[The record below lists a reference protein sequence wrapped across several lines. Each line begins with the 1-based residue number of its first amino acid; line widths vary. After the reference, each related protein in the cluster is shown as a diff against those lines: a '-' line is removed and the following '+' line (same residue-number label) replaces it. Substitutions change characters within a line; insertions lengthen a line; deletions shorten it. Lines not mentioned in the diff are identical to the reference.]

1 MHYYEVIDLIVNFI
15 QQRFDQPG
23 YGIYRSL
30 QDLLIK
36 SAQGE
41 DFSAE
46 FDSIVQFYGS
56 DFNSATLK
64 AQLEL
69 LHTCFSSS
77 SSLSPTFMDIKS
89 YIVSLSP
96 GVQSSLSQVCVLLK
110 LILVMPA
117 TNAVSERSASAL
129 RRLKNY
135 LRSTMSQS
143 RLNNVMVLHIHKE
156 RLDKLCLKSCLNEFI
171 SSNEHRLQRF
181 AKF

>member
-1 MHYYEVIDLIVNFI
+1 MFRFVLEKTLRLQSNLDVDEPFSPRMRKTPRRYEVGSGNAVFHSSLRDYFKVHYYEVIDLIVNFI

-46 FDSIVQFYGS
+46 FDSVVQFYGS

-77 SSLSPTFMDIKS
+77 SSLSPTFTDIKL
-89 YIVSLSP
+89 SL
-96 GVQSSLSQVCVLLK
+96 GVQ
-110 LILVMPA
+110 
-117 TNAVSERSASAL
+117 
-129 RRLKNY
+129 Y
-135 LRSTMSQS
+135 
-143 RLNNVMVLHIHKE
+143 
-156 RLDKLCLKSCLNEFI
+156 
-171 SSNEHRLQRF
+171 
-181 AKF
+181 KFVIY

>member
-1 MHYYEVIDLIVNFI
+1 M
-15 QQRFDQPG
+15 
-23 YGIYRSL
+23 
-30 QDLLIK
+30 
-36 SAQGE
+36 
-41 DFSAE
+41 
-46 FDSIVQFYGS
+46 VQFYGS
-56 DFNSATLK
+56 DFDSAALK

-69 LHTCFSSS
+69 LRTSFSSNS
-77 SSLSPTFMDIKS
+77 TLLPTFMDIKS

-96 GVQSSLSQVCVLLK
+96 GVQSSMSQVCDLLK

-143 RLNNVMVLHIHKE
+143 RLKNLMVLHIHKE
-156 RLDKLCLKSCLNEFI
+156 RLDKLCLKSCLNDFI
-171 SSNEHRLQRF
+171 SSNEHRLQHF